1 MSIIRTPQ
9 ASQFPAGRISSA
21 EVATSLRGDM
31 KHSTTLIL
39 LALAIFVLASGCS
52 RTNVQQS
59 LNQTVHEVD
68 NSTKVLADYQPWFG
82 DRDHI
87 NVGYSSD
94 DPNVLRKQIEHAK
107 DIGIYAFA
115 VDWYGHRRP
124 FLDHSYAVLQQVANQ
139 NHFHVCLMYDET
151 QEDTGSATE
160 DALDAMDEAYKKYIG
175 PQAPGRDAYVRY
187 ENRPVIFIFPKKGN
201 TDWDRVREA
210 VNAWETPPLL
220 IYADDPPSQYTK
232 DFDGEYA
239 WVHPSK
245 GWSPDGSDW
254 GKQYL
259 EGFYKKMENRR
270 GKITVGGVW
279 PGFND
284 AKASWGL
291 NRHMDRRCGRTF
303 EDTLQM
309 FRQYDAA
316 HPMPFIMLATW
327 NDYEEGTQI
336 EDGISDCNRQQQRA
350 SAAQPSR

>member
-1 MSIIRTPQ
+1 MSVGPDTHP
-9 ASQFPAGRISSA
+9 SYFPAGRFLSSYFA
-21 EVATSLRGDM
+21 GSREPDM
-31 KHSTTLIL
+31 KRSTTLLL
-39 LALAIFVLASGCS
+39 LALAIFVLASGCYRS
-52 RTNVQQS
+52 DVQQS
-59 LNQTVHEVD
+59 LKQTVQTVD
-68 NSTKVLADYQPWFG
+68 DSTRVLADYQPWFG
-82 DRDHI
+82 DPDHI

-107 DIGIYAFA
+107 DLGIYGFA

-124 FLDHSYAVLQQVANQ
+124 FLDHSYGILQQIASQ

-160 DALDAMDEAYKKYIG
+160 DALDAMDEAYRVYIG
-175 PQAPGRDAYVRY
+175 PQAPGRDAYVLY
-187 ENRPVIFIFPKKGN
+187 DNRPLIFIFPKKGN
-201 TDWDRVREA
+201 TDWDRVQEA

-220 IYADDPPSQYTK
+220 IYANDPPPQYAK

-259 EGFYKKMENRR
+259 EGFYKKMETRN
-270 GKITVGGVW
+270 GEITIGGVW

-303 EDTLQM
+303 EDTLEL
-309 FRQYDAA
+309 FRQYDSVHA
-316 HPMPFIMLATW
+316 MPFIMIATW
-327 NDYEEGTQI
+327 NDYEEGTEI
-336 EDGISDCNRQQQRA
+336 EDGISDCNRQARA
-350 SAAQPSR
+350 SATPPSK